1 MKPFDTLI
9 AKELRRFA
17 EKRLDAAAI
26 ERGGLVDRALVAELA
41 SLGVFGITIPE
52 ELGGLGL
59 SLGEAC
65 GAVVEL
71 ARADRSVATM
81 VGLHLGLGTR
91 AITAFASPEVAAEWL
106 PRLASGEAIG
116 AFSATET
123 CAGSDLTMVRTQARE
138 EGKDVVV
145 DGEKAYVTNARFAG
159 CFTVLTRWGTR
170 GNALVLVP
178 SNAAG
183 VEVGRE
189 ENKLGIHASS
199 TATITFNGVRVPR
212 SYVLSEQGLESAHKV
227 LAWGRTLM
235 SAGCIGTA
243 QAALDAT
250 ASHVANRKQFGRT
263 LGEMPAVRMAVARM
277 AAVLFTMRATV
288 AAAAEATGGDESI
301 VAKVCA
307 SEGAFEVC
315 DTAIQLHGALGVI
328 EDVGVARLLRD
339 CRVTRIFEGANDVL
353 LSRLAMARLAVRPVA
368 TTHDTTANPSLAA
381 KARSLDELA
390 RSIDGAI
397 AEVRAKLGAAV
408 IHRQPILLCLARAMV
423 AQRSASAVL
432 AVATEE
438 DAPVAALAVSLLVRQ
453 GALALEALKEQEALE
468 RESDRVCR
476 DLIASPTRP
485 ASPSQELN
493 A

>member
-1 MKPFDTLI
+1 MKPFDTPI
-9 AKELRRFA
+9 ARELRRFA
-17 EKRLDAAAI
+17 DKRLDAAAT
-26 ERGGLVDRALVAELA
+26 EAGGLVDRALVTELA
-41 SLGVFGITIPE
+41 NLGVFGITIPE
-52 ELGGLGL
+52 DAGGLGL
-59 SLGEAC
+59 SLGDAC
-65 GAVVEL
+65 AAVIEL
-71 ARADRSVATM
+71 SRADRSVATM

-91 AITAFASPEVAAEWL
+91 AITAFAAPEVAAEWL

-138 EGKDVVV
+138 EGKEVVV

-170 GNALVLVP
+170 ANALVLVP
-178 SNAAG
+178 ANAPG

-189 ENKLGIHASS
+189 EHKLGIHASS

-212 SYVLSEQGLESAHKV
+212 SYVLTEQGLESAHRV

-235 SAGCIGTA
+235 SAGCVGTA

-250 ASHVANRKQFGRT
+250 AVHVAGRKQFGRT
-263 LGEMPAVRMAVARM
+263 LGEMPSVRMAVARM
-277 AAVLFTMRATV
+277 AAVLFGMRATV
-288 AAAAEATGGDESI
+288 AAAAEASGGDESI
-301 VAKVCA
+301 VAKIYA

-315 DTAIQLHGALGVI
+315 DTAVQLHGALGVI

-353 LSRLAMARLAVRPVA
+353 LSRLSIARLAVRPVA
-368 TTHDTTANPSLAA
+368 TTRDAKVTPSLAA
-381 KARSLDELA
+381 KALAADELA

-397 AEVRAKLGAAV
+397 AEVRAKFGAAV
-408 IHRQPILLCLARAMV
+408 IHRQPILACLGRAMV
-423 AQRSASAVL
+423 AQRAADSVL
-432 AVATEE
+432 AVATED
-438 DAPVAALAVSLLVRQ
+438 DAHVAGLAVSLLARQ
-453 GALALEALKEQEALE
+453 GALALAALGEQDALE

-476 DLIASPTRP
+476 DLIASPVRP
-485 ASPSQELN
+485 ATASKELR